1 MPVVPSA
8 LVPSDSNIAAAA
20 LPATGWR
27 AHLPNILTGL
37 RLVIAAA
44 FFVLLSVWEY
54 PARDLIRVTPRHPV
68 TPYLI
73 AAVLFGLAAI
83 TDAIDGPLARR
94 WKVVSKFGRI
104 MDPFADKVLVI
115 GGLIMLAGPQF
126 NALLKDGTDL
136 HVSGIKPWMVVVVL
150 GRELLVTSIRAVF
163 ESEGIDFSA
172 NWFGKAKMI
181 LQACVIPA
189 ILVILGITEITSGT
203 WGRITIDA
211 MAWTTLVVTVLSG
224 VPYVVNGYAAM
235 KKAARTS
242 NP

>member
-1 MPVVPSA
+1 
-8 LVPSDSNIAAAA
+8 LR
-20 LPATGWR
+20 ATGWR

-37 RLVIAAA
+37 RLLIAAA
-44 FFVLLSVWEY
+44 FFTLLSLWEY
-54 PARDLIRVTPRHPV
+54 PARDLVRIVTPRNPV
-68 TPYLI
+68 EPYLV
-73 AAVLFGLAAI
+73 AALLFGLAAI

-126 NALLKDGTDL
+126 NALLPDGTEL

-163 ESEGIDFSA
+163 EADGKDFSA

-181 LQACVIPA
+181 LQASVIPA
-189 ILVILGITEITSGT
+189 ILVILGITEINRGT
-203 WGRITIDA
+203 WGRITIDVLS
-211 MAWTTLVVTVLSG
+211 WTTLVVTVLSG
-224 VPYVVNGYAAM
+224 VPYIVSGFGSM
-235 KKAARTS
+235 KRHE
-242 NP
+242 P

>member
-1 MPVVPSA
+1 VPAAST
-8 LVPSDSNIAAAA
+8 IAAAVS
-20 LPATGWR
+20 PATGWR

-54 PARDLIRVTPRHPV
+54 PARDLIRITPRHPV

-189 ILVILGITEITSGT
+189 ILVILGITEITKGT
-203 WGRITIDA
+203 WGRIAIDI
-211 MAWTTLVVTVLSG
+211 MAWTTVAVTVLSG
-224 VPYVVNGYAAM
+224 VPYVVNGIKAM
-235 KKAARTS
+235 RHANRS
-242 NP
+242 NAT

>member
-1 MPVVPSA
+1 MPSSTFTAP
-8 LVPSDSNIAAAA
+8 PHTAAR
-20 LPATGWR
+20 TGWR

-44 FFVLLSVWEY
+44 FFILLSVWEY
-54 PARDLIRVTPRHPV
+54 PARDLLRDVNPREPV
-68 TPYLI
+68 TPYL
-73 AAVLFGLAAI
+73 AAALLFGLAAI

-126 NALLKDGTDL
+126 NALLPDNTDL

-163 ESEGIDFSA
+163 ETDGIDFSA

-189 ILVILGITEITSGT
+189 ILVLLGVTEITKGT
-203 WGRITIDA
+203 WGRTAIDI
-211 MAWTTLVVTVLSG
+211 MAWTTVVVTVLSG

-235 KKAARTS
+235 KKAKTNA
-242 NP
+242 NAE